1 MSLVIHF
8 DKENLQKQI
17 ENNEKIINDPSFWD
31 NQKKALELVNEQNK
45 IKETFSSLINFE
57 NIVKELE
64 DTLSLLK
71 ESYDEEMHEIV
82 SNEMLELE
90 KNLCDELQE
99 TTAMYKLLLK
109 MAKFQKKRPIIIPK
123 RIC

>member
-45 IKETFSSLINFE
+45 IKEIFSSLINFE

-71 ESYDEEMHEIV
+71 ESYDDKIISIPYKDICIGKIEISEDGEEI
-82 SNEMLELE
+82 
-90 KNLCDELQE
+90 E
-99 TTAMYKLLLK
+99 TLNKPNGKTSEREETIGLK
-109 MAKFQKKRPIIIPK
+109 AGDVFK
-123 RIC
+123 